1 MEDVASEVSRI
12 RKGLGLSQSEFAGV
26 MGVAQGTVSRWESGV
41 IKVDQRTLFAI
52 RWMLEQD
59 KFPKKSDAA

>member
-1 MEDVASEVSRI
+1 
-12 RKGLGLSQSEFAGV
+12 

-52 RWMLEQD
+52 RWMLEQN